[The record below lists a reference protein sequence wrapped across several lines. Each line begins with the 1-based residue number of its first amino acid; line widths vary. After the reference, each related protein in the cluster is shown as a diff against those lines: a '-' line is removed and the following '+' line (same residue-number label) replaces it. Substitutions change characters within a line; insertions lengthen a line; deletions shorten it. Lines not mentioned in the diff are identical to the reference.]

1 MAGKILVVDD
11 DPDILDA
18 VTMILES
25 QGYQVFSARDGLEG
39 LATLK
44 AENPDLMILDLM
56 MPKMDGF
63 AVCKELQDPRWS
75 KYRDIPILMLTSV
88 REEAS
93 RRRYELNLLP
103 DHAECLGI
111 SPRAGTFARIAKEF
125 DVTVQVQDVG
135 ATGNVIVPFHPRRDR
150 IVVDINVALC
160 RGAGGWVV
168 DVGDEKPL
176 DAFSQAIERSGAD
189 SYISVNRRRI
199 TVPNISC
206 WNTKHDLYECG

>member
-1 MAGKILVVDD
+1 MPGKILVVDD

-25 QGYQVFSARDGLEG
+25 QGYQVSTARDGIEG

-75 KYRDIPILMLTSV
+75 KYKDIPILILTSV

-93 RRRYELNLLP
+93 RRRYELETGLEL
-103 DHAECLGI
+103 
-111 SPRAGTFARIAKEF
+111 
-125 DVTVQVQDVG
+125 DVDDY
-135 ATGNVIVPFHPRRDR
+135 I
-150 IVVDINVALC
+150 
-160 RGAGGWVV
+160 
-168 DVGDEKPL
+168 EKPMSPDVL
-176 DAFSQAIERSGAD
+176 LERVGTL
-189 SYISVNRRRI
+189 IKKKK
-199 TVPNISC
+199 T
-206 WNTKHDLYECG
+206 